1 MAVVS
6 LATDRT
12 EVEVGS
18 TSGFGCTARKG
29 FDGGRGRPNL
39 GLMLPEP
46 LAVSAILT
54 SVIYLFPL
62 FWIFLEISLCFF
74 FFFFPGSW
82 NRIDFLVGSPRI
94 LFDVELV
101 IFCVLLPPFFSWFC
115 LSI

>member
-54 SVIYLFPL
+54 
-62 FWIFLEISLCFF
+62 
-74 FFFFPGSW
+74 
-82 NRIDFLVGSPRI
+82 N
-94 LFDVELV
+94 
-101 IFCVLLPPFFSWFC
+101 
-115 LSI
+115 

>member
-6 LATDRT
+6 LTTDRT

-18 TSGFGCTARKG
+18 TCGFGCTARKG

-54 SVIYLFPL
+54 SVVYLFPL

-74 FFFFPGSW
+74 FFFSPDRGIES
-82 NRIDFLVGSPRI
+82 IFL
-94 LFDVELV
+94 LV
-101 IFCVLLPPFFSWFC
+101 LPEFF
-115 LSI
+115 LMLNL